1 MAPGASDFLSLSFLK
16 GSLSSRSF
24 SSFTPSSQW
33 IKAVTYSRVTSGPD
47 SLLWLQIL
55 GNFIQR
61 NDFRYFCFL
70 ITLNSIPSTL
80 TCSKNSKHI
89 HLIAAFQWVPLG
101 IGNLMWSKQIS
112 RFVPQLS
119 TMAFSL
125 IFSYLPFFLPSP
137 TLPCQCFGLS
147 PKAGNK
153 LMFSPKAIRREEFAL
168 TWGKVSLLFFF
179 FPPPTNS
186 CLHLIGRGP
195 PPLGEP
201 SALPSLQIPLIQKH
215 PHRNAQENI

>member
-1 MAPGASDFLSLSFLK
+1 MPSILTDPNAASPCPLPKHLPLSAAGASDFPSLSFLK

-24 SSFTPSSQW
+24 SCFTPSSQW

-70 ITLNSIPSTL
+70 ITLNPIPSTL

-101 IGNLMWSKQIS
+101 IGNLTWSKQIS
-112 RFVPQLS
+112 RFVPRLS

-125 IFSYLPFFLPSP
+125 IFSHLPFFLPCP
-137 TLPCQCFGLS
+137 TLPSHPLSATMPAPPQVSPLS
-147 PKAGNK
+147 PASWLPPQPKFQFPCKGYSHSFSIALCVWKAR
-153 LMFSPKAIRREEFAL
+153 LLL
-168 TWGKVSLLFFF
+168 T
-179 FPPPTNS
+179 
-186 CLHLIGRGP
+186 
-195 PPLGEP
+195 
-201 SALPSLQIPLIQKH
+201 
-215 PHRNAQENI
+215 